1 MCNSFL
7 ETQPL
12 IASHQQLPEPFQTVV
27 NSTVSR
33 LVQTTLPLNSERI
46 SLIGCLMT
54 VLRVM
59 VVTEVNLSHTRHILL
74 LLFFIYLE
82 DSFI

>member
-12 IASHQQLPEPFQTVV
+12 IASHQQLQEPFQTVV

-33 LVQTTLPLNSERI
+33 LVQTTVPLNSERI

-54 VLRVM
+54 LLRVM

-74 LLFFIYLE
+74 LFFFIYLKE
-82 DSFI
+82 SFI